1 MLASELTDEQKE
13 ALEHLTAAD
22 PWGVDEDPPA
32 TTALPLSE
40 KDARIFELEKKVN
53 ALAELMDTTKTGDT
67 GGEPMAGKAFRE
79 RAHRPYGSYFECV
92 HSTIAEVHKKR
103 AKHVVTPECRAE
115 VRDTYARRFA
125 DIRKDAELVEAC
137 GGGHK
142 REKADVEF
150 LPDPDD
156 DDDRSN
162 NAARGEAVAGGDIG
176 KFCADVKPGLG
187 LVFRCLVA
195 QGGARARVRQGCRV
209 PADRAGRGHLA
220 GRLRWRS
227 RARRTRSPCARTR
240 PGAAARSSSA

>member
-1 MLASELTDEQKE
+1 MCPAEEMDTTHVSNLKFTSVGGEAKANPENETTAVTERRLSARRALLASELTDEQKE

-79 RAHRPYGSYFECV
+79 RAHRPYRSYFECV

-142 REKADVEF
+142 RERRTSSSS
-150 LPDPDD
+150 PI
-156 DDDRSN
+156 RTTTTT
-162 NAARGEAVAGGDIG
+162 ARTT
-176 KFCADVKPGLG
+176 P
-187 LVFRCLVA
+187 R
-195 QGGARARVRQGCRV
+195 GAR
-209 PADRAGRGHLA
+209 PSRAG
-220 GRLRWRS
+220 
-227 RARRTRSPCARTR
+227 T
-240 PGAAARSSSA
+240 